1 MMPNTDVKEILK
13 KNGFRFDKRYGQNF
27 LTDETLLKTLVE
39 KTGVGK
45 DDTII
50 EIGVG
55 AGTLTAALS
64 DAAKRVIGFEIDRRL
79 QPVLAETLKGRDNV
93 EIVFADVMK
102 IPTEEIVE
110 KAGGRFSVVAN
121 LPYYITTPVLMK
133 FLEDC
138 AFVDLIAVTVQESEL
153 AEALARLAFPPKL
166 VVTDSQ
172 AFGAVSKI
180 VPPTVPLTS
189 FSILMARYK
198 GTLSSAVEAVRV
210 LDTLK
215 DGDKILISEGC
226 THHRQCQDIGTVKLP
241 GWIRSFTKAEPK
253 FCFSSGTE
261 FPEDLS
267 QYKLVVHC
275 GGCMLNEREM
285 QSRSE
290 RAAAQNVPMTNY
302 GIAIAYM
309 HGILKRSV
317 APLPDIAKLLE

>member
-45 DDTII
+45 GDTVI

-102 IPTEEIVE
+102 IPTDEIVK

-138 AFVDLIAVTVQESEL
+138 AFVDLIAVTVQEEVADRICAKPSSADYGALTLAVDFRGNAEKVMRIPRELFLPSPNVDSAVAVIRIDSEKYVGADETAFRNVVRSAFSSRRKTL
-153 AEALARLAFPPKL
+153 VNNLMQSFGLSREKAEEAVTAVKGDKLARGETLSTAEFVEL
-166 VVTDSQ
+166 
-172 AFGAVSKI
+172 SKI
-180 VPPTVPLTS
+180 
-189 FSILMARYK
+189 I
-198 GTLSSAVEAVRV
+198 TL
-210 LDTLK
+210 
-215 DGDKILISEGC
+215 
-226 THHRQCQDIGTVKLP
+226 
-241 GWIRSFTKAEPK
+241 
-253 FCFSSGTE
+253 
-261 FPEDLS
+261 
-267 QYKLVVHC
+267 
-275 GGCMLNEREM
+275 
-285 QSRSE
+285 
-290 RAAAQNVPMTNY
+290 
-302 GIAIAYM
+302 
-309 HGILKRSV
+309 
-317 APLPDIAKLLE
+317 

>member
-1 MMPNTDVKEILK
+1 MMPSTDVKEILK

-45 DDTII
+45 DDTVI

-138 AFVDLIAVTVQESEL
+138 AFVDLIAVTVQEEVADRICAKPSSADYGALTLAADFRGNAEKVMRIPRELFLPSPNVDSAVAVIRIDSEKYVGADETAFRNVVRSAFSSRRKTL
-153 AEALARLAFPPKL
+153 VNNLMQSFGLSREKAEEAVTAVKGDKLARGETLSTAEFVEL
-166 VVTDSQ
+166 
-172 AFGAVSKI
+172 SKI
-180 VPPTVPLTS
+180 
-189 FSILMARYK
+189 I
-198 GTLSSAVEAVRV
+198 TL
-210 LDTLK
+210 
-215 DGDKILISEGC
+215 
-226 THHRQCQDIGTVKLP
+226 
-241 GWIRSFTKAEPK
+241 
-253 FCFSSGTE
+253 
-261 FPEDLS
+261 
-267 QYKLVVHC
+267 
-275 GGCMLNEREM
+275 
-285 QSRSE
+285 
-290 RAAAQNVPMTNY
+290 
-302 GIAIAYM
+302 
-309 HGILKRSV
+309 
-317 APLPDIAKLLE
+317 